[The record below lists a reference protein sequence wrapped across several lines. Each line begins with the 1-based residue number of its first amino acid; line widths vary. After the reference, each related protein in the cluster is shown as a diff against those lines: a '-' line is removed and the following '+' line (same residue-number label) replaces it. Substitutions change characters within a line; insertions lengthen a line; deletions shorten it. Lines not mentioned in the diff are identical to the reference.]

1 MSPTSIGLFA
11 GLLVALITVIGGGS
25 GGWGAFFLALVLG
38 AVGLVVGRV
47 VSGQLDLT
55 QYIGGSGRGQR

>member
-11 GLLVALITVIGGGS
+11 GLVIALITAI
-25 GGWGAFFLALVLG
+25 GGWGFFLLALLFG

-55 QYIGGSGRGQR
+55 QYIGGSGRGQQ

>member
-1 MSPTSIGLFA
+1 MNSTSIGLFA
-11 GLLVALITVIGGGS
+11 GLVIALCTVLDGWS
-25 GGWGAFFLALVLG
+25 GLGLAVLFG

>member
-11 GLLVALITVIGGGS
+11 GLVIALITAI
-25 GGWGAFFLALVLG
+25 GGWGFFLLALLFG

-47 VSGQLDLT
+47 VAGQLDLT

>member
-11 GLLVALITVIGGGS
+11 GLLVALITVIGN
-25 GGWGAFFLALVLG
+25 GWGWFFLAIALG
-38 AVGLVVGRV
+38 AVGLVIGRV

>member
-1 MSPTSIGLFA
+1 MSPTSIGLFT
-11 GLLVALITVIGGGS
+11 GLLLALITAI
-25 GGWGAFFLALVLG
+25 GGWGFFLLALLFG

-47 VSGQLDLT
+47 ITGQLDLT